1 MGECFPIVPV
11 QMGVAFPSL
20 SLSVALSLKP
30 THIELKYFRDAV
42 QSIESP
48 HRDKRGASKVANE
61 VLKKGGEV
69 ASDVSG
75 EMRGFDFEGMRFG
88 VKAWRASASDAREH
102 GSPAVPIV
110 LVHGFAQ
117 QASTWDDTARLL
129 ANAGAECFGFELAG
143 HGAGACSAGGD
154 PAERPDFFD
163 LCFQARA
170 LLAFCRVV
178 ARDAGVAPVLV
189 GYSMGGRVALQ
200 AACLAADDLRDGGE
214 LNRISLRSSAAF
226 ASRNRACHLDAAAG
240 DLRDGDQFDRISLRS
255 FAAFAPCGR
264 TGRLDMAESGQWDT
278 AATPVG
284 DAARISVA
292 APFSAL
298 VLESAGTGPADDAAR
313 EALRERNFAW
323 AARVRD
329 EGVSA
334 FMDWW
339 AGLPLFESQRNL
351 ANDQQERLRAGRLA
365 NDAESLALSFERAG
379 AHVMPSK
386 QETVRALCELSRRGI
401 PVSYLAGELDAKYCK
416 VLADL
421 QAESQGAVS
430 CRVVPAAGHSIHLEQ
445 SEAFNA
451 ILEEVVESCTP
462 KPAAP

>member
-1 MGECFPIVPV
+1 M
-11 QMGVAFPSL
+11 
-20 SLSVALSLKP
+20 
-30 THIELKYFRDAV
+30 
-42 QSIESP
+42 QSIESS
-48 HRDKRGASKVANE
+48 HRDERGASKVANE

-69 ASDVSG
+69 ASEVSG
-75 EMRGFDFEGMRFG
+75 ETRSSDFEGMRFG
-88 VKAWRASASDAREH
+88 VKAWRASASGVREG

-129 ANAGAECFGFELAG
+129 ADAGAECFGFELAG

-154 PAERPDFFD
+154 PAKRSDFFD
-163 LCFQARA
+163 LRFQARA

-200 AACLAADDLRDGGE
+200 AACLAADDLRDGE
-214 LNRISLRSSAAF
+214 LGRAALGSSAAF
-226 ASRNRACHLDAAAG
+226 ASRNRACRLDAVAG
-240 DLRDGDQFDRISLRS
+240 DLWGGDQFGRISLRS
-255 FAAFAPCGR
+255 SAAFAPCDR
-264 TGRLDMAESGQWDT
+264 ARRLD
-278 AATPVG
+278 
-284 DAARISVA
+284 VA
-292 APFSAL
+292 ADGSRGSGDLDRTVLRSSAAFAPRGRARRL
-298 VLESAGTGPADDAAR
+298 DAIAALILESAGLGPVDDAAR

-323 AARVRD
+323 AARVRG

-351 ANDQQERLRAGRLA
+351 TNEQRERLRAGRLA
-365 NDAESLALSFERAG
+365 NDTESLALSFERAG
-379 AHVMPSK
+379 AHVMPS
-386 QETVRALCELSRRGI
+386 QGESIRALCELAAKGI

-416 VLADL
+416 VASTL
-421 QAESQGAVS
+421 QSESQGAIS
-430 CRVVPAAGHSIHLEQ
+430 CCVVPAAGHSIHLERP
-445 SEAFNA
+445 EAFGA

>member
-1 MGECFPIVPV
+1 M
-11 QMGVAFPSL
+11 
-20 SLSVALSLKP
+20 
-30 THIELKYFRDAV
+30 
-42 QSIESP
+42 
-48 HRDKRGASKVANE
+48 ANE

-69 ASDVSG
+69 ASEVSG
-75 EMRGFDFEGMRFG
+75 ETSGFDFRGMRFG

-102 GSPAVPIV
+102 GSPAAPIV
-110 LVHGFAQ
+110 FVHGFAQ
-117 QASTWDDTARLL
+117 QASTWDDTAQLF
-129 ANAGAECFGFELAG
+129 ADAGARCFGFELAG
-143 HGAGACSAGGD
+143 HGADACSAGGD
-154 PAERPDFFD
+154 PAERSDFFD

-170 LLAFCRVV
+170 LLAFCRIV

-200 AACLAADDLRDGGE
+200 AACLAADDLRDGEFGRAA
-214 LNRISLRSSAAF
+214 LGSSAAF
-226 ASRNRACHLDAAAG
+226 ASRNRACRLDAIAA
-240 DLRDGDQFDRISLRS
+240 LI
-255 FAAFAPCGR
+255 
-264 TGRLDMAESGQWDT
+264 
-278 AATPVG
+278 
-284 DAARISVA
+284 
-292 APFSAL
+292 
-298 VLESAGTGPADDAAR
+298 LESAGLGPVDDAAR

-339 AGLPLFESQRNL
+339 AGLPLFESQHNL

-416 VLADL
+416 VASTLR
-421 QAESQGAVS
+421 AESQGAIS
-430 CRVVPAAGHSIHLEQ
+430 CRIVPAAGHNIHLEQ
-445 SEAFNA
+445 PRAFGA

-462 KPAAP
+462 KRAAP

>member
-1 MGECFPIVPV
+1 M
-11 QMGVAFPSL
+11 
-20 SLSVALSLKP
+20 
-30 THIELKYFRDAV
+30 
-42 QSIESP
+42 
-48 HRDKRGASKVANE
+48 ANE

-69 ASDVSG
+69 ASEVSG
-75 EMRGFDFEGMRFG
+75 ETRGFDFEDMRFG
-88 VKAWRASASDAREH
+88 VKAWRASASDAREG

-117 QASTWDDTARLL
+117 QASTWDDVARLL
-129 ANAGAECFGFELAG
+129 ADAGARRFGFELAG

-154 PAERPDFFD
+154 PAERSDFFD

-200 AACLAADDLRDGGE
+200 AACLAAGDLRGGE
-214 LNRISLRSSAAF
+214 FGRAALGSSAAF
-226 ASRNRACHLDAAAG
+226 APRNRACHLDAAAG
-240 DLRDGDQFDRISLRS
+240 DLRDGDQLDRISLRS
-255 FAAFAPCGR
+255 SAAFAPCGR
-264 TGRLDMAESGQWDT
+264 TGRLNMAESGQRDT

-284 DAARISVA
+284 DAARMSA
-292 APFSAL
+292 AASFSAL
-298 VLESAGTGPADDAAR
+298 VLESAGLGPVDDAAH

-351 ANDQQERLRAGRLA
+351 ANEQQERLRAGRLA
-365 NDAESLALSFERAG
+365 NDAELLALSFERAG
-379 AHVMPSK
+379 AHVMPPK
-386 QETVRALCELSRRGI
+386 QETIRALCELSRRGI

-416 VLADL
+416 VASTL

-430 CRVVPAAGHSIHLEQ
+430 CRVVPAAGHNIHLEQ
-445 SEAFNA
+445 PEAFNA
-451 ILEEVVESCTP
+451 ILGEVVESCTP

>member
-1 MGECFPIVPV
+1 M
-11 QMGVAFPSL
+11 
-20 SLSVALSLKP
+20 
-30 THIELKYFRDAV
+30 
-42 QSIESP
+42 
-48 HRDKRGASKVANE
+48 ANE

-69 ASDVSG
+69 ASEVSG
-75 EMRGFDFEGMRFG
+75 ETRGFDFEGMRFG
-88 VKAWRASASDAREH
+88 VKAWRASASGAREG

-117 QASTWDDTARLL
+117 QASTWDDMARLL
-129 ANAGAECFGFELAG
+129 RDAGARCFGFELAG
-143 HGAGACSAGGD
+143 HGAGACSAGNG
-154 PAERPDFFD
+154 PAERSVFFD
-163 LCFQARA
+163 LRFQARA
-170 LLAFCRVV
+170 LLAFCGAV

-200 AACLAADDLRDGGE
+200 AACLAADDLRGGGELDRTALRSSAAFASRNRACRLDAVAGDLRGGGE

-226 ASRNRACHLDAAAG
+226 APCDRTRRLGVAGACQRDVAAN
-240 DLRDGDQFDRISLRS
+240 
-255 FAAFAPCGR
+255 
-264 TGRLDMAESGQWDT
+264 
-278 AATPVG
+278 
-284 DAARISVA
+284 AARMSAA

-323 AARVRD
+323 AARVRG

-339 AGLPLFESQRNL
+339 AGLPLFESQQHL
-351 ANDQQERLRAGRLA
+351 PADQQKRLRVGRLA
-365 NDAESLALSFERAG
+365 NDVESLAISFERAG

-401 PVSYLAGELDAKYCK
+401 PVSYLAGEFDAKYCK
-416 VLADL
+416 VASTLR
-421 QAESQGAVS
+421 AESQGAIS
-430 CRVVPAAGHSIHLEQ
+430 CRIVPAAGHNIHLEQ
-445 SEAFNA
+445 PRAFGA

>member
-1 MGECFPIVPV
+1 M
-11 QMGVAFPSL
+11 
-20 SLSVALSLKP
+20 
-30 THIELKYFRDAV
+30 
-42 QSIESP
+42 
-48 HRDKRGASKVANE
+48 ASE

-69 ASDVSG
+69 ASEVPG
-75 EMRGFDFEGMRFG
+75 ETRGFDFEGMRFG
-88 VKAWRASASDAREH
+88 VKAWRASASDARE
-102 GSPAVPIV
+102 GGASAVPIV

-129 ANAGAECFGFELAG
+129 ADAGAECFGFELAG

-154 PAERPDFFD
+154 PTERPDFFD

-170 LLAFCRVV
+170 LLAFCRAV
-178 ARDAGVAPVLV
+178 ARDAGAAPVLV

-200 AACLAADDLRDGGE
+200 AACLAADDLRGGGE
-214 LNRISLRSSAAF
+214 LDRTALRSSAAF
-226 ASRNRACHLDAAAG
+226 APRGRDRRLDAIAA
-240 DLRDGDQFDRISLRS
+240 LI
-255 FAAFAPCGR
+255 
-264 TGRLDMAESGQWDT
+264 
-278 AATPVG
+278 
-284 DAARISVA
+284 
-292 APFSAL
+292 
-298 VLESAGTGPADDAAR
+298 LESAGLGPVDDAAR
-313 EALRERNFAW
+313 EALRERNLAW

-351 ANDQQERLRAGRLA
+351 ANDQRKRLRAGRLA

-379 AHVMPSK
+379 AHAMPS
-386 QETVRALCELSRRGI
+386 QGESVRALCELSRRGI

-421 QAESQGAVS
+421 RAESQGAIS
-430 CRVVPAAGHSIHLEQ
+430 CRIVPSAGHNIHLEQ
-445 SEAFNA
+445 PEAFGA

>member
-1 MGECFPIVPV
+1 M
-11 QMGVAFPSL
+11 
-20 SLSVALSLKP
+20 
-30 THIELKYFRDAV
+30 
-42 QSIESP
+42 
-48 HRDKRGASKVANE
+48 ANE

-69 ASDVSG
+69 GSEVSG
-75 EMRGFDFEGMRFG
+75 ETRSSDFEGMRFG
-88 VKAWRASASDAREH
+88 VKAWRASASDARE
-102 GSPAVPIV
+102 GDASAVPIV

-117 QASTWDDTARLL
+117 QASTWDDAARLL

-154 PAERPDFFD
+154 SVERPDFFD

-200 AACLAADDLRDGGE
+200 AACLAADDLWDGE
-214 LNRISLRSSAAF
+214 LGRAALRSSAAF
-226 ASRNRACHLDAAAG
+226 A
-240 DLRDGDQFDRISLRS
+240 
-255 FAAFAPCGR
+255 PCDR
-264 TGRLDMAESGQWDT
+264 TGRLDVAGACQRDT
-278 AATPVG
+278 AATSAG
-284 DAARISVA
+284 DAVRMSA
-292 APFSAL
+292 AVPFSAL
-298 VLESAGTGPADDAAR
+298 VLESAGLGPVDDAAR

-351 ANDQQERLRAGRLA
+351 ANDQRERLRAGRLA
-365 NDAESLALSFERAG
+365 NDTESLALSFERAG
-379 AHVMPSK
+379 AHAMPSK
-386 QETVRALCELSRRGI
+386 QETVRALCELSLRGI
-401 PVSYLAGELDAKYCK
+401 PASYLAGEFDAKYRK

-421 QAESQGAVS
+421 RAESQGAIS
-430 CRVVPAAGHSIHLEQ
+430 CRVVPAAGHNIHLEQ
-445 SEAFNA
+445 PEAFGA
-451 ILEEVVESCTP
+451 ILEEVVG
-462 KPAAP
+462 

>member
-1 MGECFPIVPV
+1 M
-11 QMGVAFPSL
+11 
-20 SLSVALSLKP
+20 
-30 THIELKYFRDAV
+30 
-42 QSIESP
+42 
-48 HRDKRGASKVANE
+48 ANE

-69 ASDVSG
+69 ASEVSG
-75 EMRGFDFEGMRFG
+75 ETRSSDFEGMRFG
-88 VKAWRASASDAREH
+88 VKAWRASASGVREG

-129 ANAGAECFGFELAG
+129 ADAGAECFGFELAG

-154 PAERPDFFD
+154 PAKRSDFFD
-163 LCFQARA
+163 LRFQARA

-200 AACLAADDLRDGGE
+200 AACLAADDLRDGE
-214 LNRISLRSSAAF
+214 LGRAALGSSAAF
-226 ASRNRACHLDAAAG
+226 ASRNRACRLDAVAG
-240 DLRDGDQFDRISLRS
+240 DLWGGDQFGRISLRS
-255 FAAFAPCGR
+255 SAAFAPCDR
-264 TGRLDMAESGQWDT
+264 ARRLD
-278 AATPVG
+278 
-284 DAARISVA
+284 VA
-292 APFSAL
+292 ADGSRGSGDLDRTVLRSSAAFAPRGRARRL
-298 VLESAGTGPADDAAR
+298 DAIAALILESAGLGPVDDAAR

-323 AARVRD
+323 AARVRG

-351 ANDQQERLRAGRLA
+351 TNEQRERLRAGRLA
-365 NDAESLALSFERAG
+365 NDTESLALSFERAG
-379 AHVMPSK
+379 AHVMPS
-386 QETVRALCELSRRGI
+386 QGESIRALCELAAKGI

-416 VLADL
+416 VASTL
-421 QAESQGAVS
+421 QSESQGAIS
-430 CRVVPAAGHSIHLEQ
+430 CCVVPAAGHSIHLERP
-445 SEAFNA
+445 EAFGA

>member
-1 MGECFPIVPV
+1 M
-11 QMGVAFPSL
+11 
-20 SLSVALSLKP
+20 
-30 THIELKYFRDAV
+30 
-42 QSIESP
+42 
-48 HRDKRGASKVANE
+48 ANE

-69 ASDVSG
+69 ASEVSG
-75 EMRGFDFEGMRFG
+75 ETRGFDFEGMRFG
-88 VKAWRASASDAREH
+88 VKAWRASASDARAH
-102 GSPAVPIV
+102 GASTVPIV

-117 QASTWDDTARLL
+117 QASTWDDTAHLL
-129 ANAGAECFGFELAG
+129 ADAGAECFGFELAG

-163 LCFQARA
+163 LCFQTRA

-200 AACLAADDLRDGGE
+200 AACLAADDLRDGDQ
-214 LNRISLRSSAAF
+214 LDRISLRSS
-226 ASRNRACHLDAAAG
+226 
-240 DLRDGDQFDRISLRS
+240 
-255 FAAFAPCGR
+255 AAFAPCGR
-264 TGRLDMAESGQWDT
+264 TGRLDMAESGQRDT

-284 DAARISVA
+284 DAARMSAA

-323 AARVRD
+323 AARVRG

-339 AGLPLFESQRNL
+339 AGLPLFESQQHL
-351 ANDQQERLRAGRLA
+351 PADQQKRLRVGRLV

-379 AHVMPSK
+379 AHAMPSK

-451 ILEEVVESCTP
+451 ILGEVVESCTP
-462 KPAAP
+462 EPAAP

>member
-1 MGECFPIVPV
+1 M
-11 QMGVAFPSL
+11 
-20 SLSVALSLKP
+20 
-30 THIELKYFRDAV
+30 
-42 QSIESP
+42 
-48 HRDKRGASKVANE
+48 ASE
-61 VLKKGGEV
+61 VLEKGGEV
-69 ASDVSG
+69 TSEVWG
-75 EMRGFDFEGMRFG
+75 ETRGFDFEGMRFG
-88 VKAWRASASDAREH
+88 VKAWRASAPDARE
-102 GSPAVPIV
+102 GGTLSAPIV

-117 QASTWDDTARLL
+117 QASTWDDAVRLL
-129 ANAGAECFGFELAG
+129 AGAGAECLGFELAG

-154 PAERPDFFD
+154 PTERPDFFD

-226 ASRNRACHLDAAAG
+226 APCDRA
-240 DLRDGDQFDRISLRS
+240 R
-255 FAAFAPCGR
+255 
-264 TGRLDMAESGQWDT
+264 RLDVAGACQRDVT
-278 AATPVG
+278 AN
-284 DAARISVA
+284 AARMSA
-292 APFSAL
+292 AVPFSAF
-298 VLESAGTGPADDAAR
+298 VLESAGLGPVDNAAR

-323 AARVRD
+323 AARVRG

-334 FMDWW
+334 FMSWW

-351 ANDQQERLRAGRLA
+351 DDDQRERLRAGRLA

-379 AHVMPSK
+379 AHAMSS
-386 QETVRALCELSRRGI
+386 QGESIRTLCELAAKGI

-421 QAESQGAVS
+421 RTDSHDAVS
-430 CRVVPAAGHSIHLEQ
+430 CRVVPRAGHNIHLEQ
-445 SEAFNA
+445 PEAFGA

-462 KPAAP
+462 EPAAP

>member
-1 MGECFPIVPV
+1 
-11 QMGVAFPSL
+11 MGVAFPSL

-69 ASDVSG
+69 ASEVPG
-75 EMRGFDFEGMRFG
+75 ETSGFDFEGMRFG
-88 VKAWRASASDAREH
+88 VKAWRASASGAREG

-117 QASTWDDTARLL
+117 QASTWDDMARLL
-129 ANAGAECFGFELAG
+129 ADAGARCFGFELAG

-200 AACLAADDLRDGGE
+200 AACLV
-214 LNRISLRSSAAF
+214 
-226 ASRNRACHLDAAAG
+226 AG
-240 DLRDGDQFDRISLRS
+240 DLRDGEFGRAALGSS
-255 FAAFAPCGR
+255 AAFAPRGR
-264 TGRLDMAESGQWDT
+264 DRRLDAI
-278 AATPVG
+278 AAL
-284 DAARISVA
+284 I
-292 APFSAL
+292 
-298 VLESAGTGPADDAAR
+298 LESAGLGPVDDAAR
-313 EALRERNFAW
+313 EALRERNLAW
-323 AARVRD
+323 AARVRGD
-329 EGVSA
+329 GVSA

-339 AGLPLFESQRNL
+339 AGLPLFESQQHLL
-351 ANDQQERLRAGRLA
+351 ADQRERLRSGRLA
-365 NDAESLALSFERAG
+365 NDAELLALSFERAG
-379 AHVMPSK
+379 AHVMPPK

-416 VLADL
+416 VLAGL
-421 QAESQGAVS
+421 RTESQGAIS
-430 CRVVPAAGHSIHLEQ
+430 CRIVPAAGHNIHLEQ
-445 SEAFNA
+445 PEAFGA

-462 KPAAP
+462 EPAAP

>member
-1 MGECFPIVPV
+1 M
-11 QMGVAFPSL
+11 
-20 SLSVALSLKP
+20 
-30 THIELKYFRDAV
+30 
-42 QSIESP
+42 QSIESS

-69 ASDVSG
+69 AGEVSG
-75 EMRGFDFEGMRFG
+75 ETRGFDFEGMRFS
-88 VKAWRASASDAREH
+88 VKAWRASASGAREG
-102 GSPAVPIV
+102 GSLAAPIV
-110 LVHGFAQ
+110 FVHGFAQ
-117 QASTWDDTARLL
+117 QASTWDDVARLL
-129 ANAGAECFGFELAG
+129 ADAGAECFGFELAG
-143 HGAGACSAGGD
+143 HGVRACSAGDG
-154 PAERPDFFD
+154 PAERSDFFD

-170 LLAFCRVV
+170 LLAFCRIV

-189 GYSMGGRVALQ
+189 GYSMGGRVALR
-200 AACLAADDLRDGGE
+200 AACL
-214 LNRISLRSSAAF
+214 
-226 ASRNRACHLDAAAG
+226 AAG
-240 DLRDGDQFDRISLRS
+240 DLRDGDQLDRISLGS
-255 FAAFAPCGR
+255 SAAFAPCGR
-264 TGRLDMAESGQWDT
+264 TGRLDMAESGQRDT

-284 DAARISVA
+284 DAARMSAA

-298 VLESAGTGPADDAAR
+298 VLESAGMGPADDAAR

-323 AARVRD
+323 AARVRG

-339 AGLPLFESQRNL
+339 AGLPLFESQQHLL
-351 ANDQQERLRAGRLA
+351 ADQRERLRTGRLA

-401 PVSYLAGELDAKYCK
+401 PISYLAGELDAKYCK
-416 VLADL
+416 VASTL
-421 QAESQGAVS
+421 QAESQGAIS
-430 CRVVPAAGHSIHLEQ
+430 CRIVLAAGHNIHLEQ
-445 SEAFNA
+445 PRAFGA

>member
-1 MGECFPIVPV
+1 M
-11 QMGVAFPSL
+11 
-20 SLSVALSLKP
+20 
-30 THIELKYFRDAV
+30 
-42 QSIESP
+42 QSIESS

-69 ASDVSG
+69 ASEVSG
-75 EMRGFDFEGMRFG
+75 ETRSSDFEGMRFG
-88 VKAWRASASDAREH
+88 VKAWRASASDARE
-102 GSPAVPIV
+102 GDSPAVPIV

-117 QASTWDDTARLL
+117 QASTWDDTAHLL
-129 ANAGAECFGFELAG
+129 ADAGAECFGFELAG
-143 HGAGACSAGGD
+143 HGAGACSADGD

-163 LCFQARA
+163 LRFQARA
-170 LLAFCRVV
+170 LLAFCGAV

-200 AACLAADDLRDGGE
+200 AACLAAGDLRDGDQ
-214 LNRISLRSSAAF
+214 LDRISLRSSAAF
-226 ASRNRACHLDAAAG
+226 APC
-240 DLRDGDQFDRISLRS
+240 DRTR
-255 FAAFAPCGR
+255 
-264 TGRLDMAESGQWDT
+264 RLDVAGACQRDV
-278 AATPVG
+278 AAN
-284 DAARISVA
+284 AARMSAA

-313 EALRERNFAW
+313 EALRERNLAW
-323 AARVRD
+323 AARVRGD
-329 EGVSA
+329 GVSA

-351 ANDQQERLRAGRLA
+351 DDDQRERLRAGRLA

-379 AHVMPSK
+379 AHAMPS
-386 QETVRALCELSRRGI
+386 QGESIRALCELAARGI

-416 VLADL
+416 VASTL

-430 CRVVPAAGHSIHLEQ
+430 CRVVPAAGHNIHLEQ

-451 ILEEVVESCTP
+451 ILGEVVESCTP
-462 KPAAP
+462 EPAAP

>member
-1 MGECFPIVPV
+1 M
-11 QMGVAFPSL
+11 
-20 SLSVALSLKP
+20 
-30 THIELKYFRDAV
+30 
-42 QSIESP
+42 
-48 HRDKRGASKVANE
+48 ANE

-69 ASDVSG
+69 ASEVSG
-75 EMRGFDFEGMRFG
+75 ETHGFDFEGMRFG
-88 VKAWRASASDAREH
+88 VKAWRASASDARAH
-102 GSPAVPIV
+102 GASTVPIV

-129 ANAGAECFGFELAG
+129 ADAGARCFGFELAG

-154 PAERPDFFD
+154 PAERSDFFD

-170 LLAFCRVV
+170 LLAFCRIV

-200 AACLAADDLRDGGE
+200 AACLAADDLRDGEFGRAA
-214 LNRISLRSSAAF
+214 LGSSAAF

-240 DLRDGDQFDRISLRS
+240 DLRDGGQIDRISLRS
-255 FAAFAPCGR
+255 SAAFAPCDR
-264 TGRLDMAESGQWDT
+264 TRRLDVAGACQRDV
-278 AATPVG
+278 AANV
-284 DAARISVA
+284 ARVSAA

-323 AARVRD
+323 AARVRG

-351 ANDQQERLRAGRLA
+351 ANDQRKRLRAGRLA

-379 AHVMPSK
+379 AHVMPPK
-386 QETVRALCELSRRGI
+386 QETIRALCELAAQGI
-401 PVSYLAGELDAKYCK
+401 LVSYLAGELDAKYCK

-421 QAESQGAVS
+421 RAESQGAIS
-430 CRVVPAAGHSIHLEQ
+430 CRVVPAAGHNIHLEQ

-451 ILEEVVESCTP
+451 ILGEVVESCTP

>member
-1 MGECFPIVPV
+1 MMCG
-11 QMGVAFPSL
+11 
-20 SLSVALSLKP
+20 
-30 THIELKYFRDAV
+30 
-42 QSIESP
+42 
-48 HRDKRGASKVANE
+48 
-61 VLKKGGEV
+61 VLKKGSEV
-69 ASDVSG
+69 ASEVSG
-75 EMRGFDFEGMRFG
+75 ETRGFDFEGMRFG
-88 VKAWRASASDAREH
+88 VKAWRASASGARE
-102 GSPAVPIV
+102 GGAPSVPIV
-110 LVHGFAQ
+110 FVHGFAQ
-117 QASTWDDTARLL
+117 QASTWDDTAHLL
-129 ANAGAECFGFELAG
+129 ADAGAECFGFELAG

-154 PAERPDFFD
+154 PAERSDFFD

-170 LLAFCRVV
+170 LLAFCRIV

-200 AACLAADDLRDGGE
+200 AACFAAGDLRDGDQLNRTALRSSAAFASRNRACRLDAVAGDLRGGSE

-226 ASRNRACHLDAAAG
+226 APC
-240 DLRDGDQFDRISLRS
+240 DRTR
-255 FAAFAPCGR
+255 
-264 TGRLDMAESGQWDT
+264 RLDVAGACQRDV
-278 AATPVG
+278 AAN
-284 DAARISVA
+284 AARMSAA

-298 VLESAGTGPADDAAR
+298 VLESAGTGPVDDAAR

-351 ANDQQERLRAGRLA
+351 ANDQRKRLRVGRLA
-365 NDAESLALSFERAG
+365 NDVESLAISFERAG

-386 QETVRALCELSRRGI
+386 QETIRALCELAARGI

-416 VLADL
+416 VASTL

-430 CRVVPAAGHSIHLEQ
+430 CRIVPAAGHNIHLEQ
-445 SEAFNA
+445 SRAFGA

>member
-1 MGECFPIVPV
+1 MEIADARRESGTA
-11 QMGVAFPSL
+11 MSGRVA
-20 SLSVALSLKP
+20 AKP
-30 THIELKYFRDAV
+30 AHIELKYFREAV
-42 QSIESP
+42 HSIEWP
-48 HRDKRGASKVANE
+48 HWGKRGTAKVASE

-69 ASDVSG
+69 TSEVLG
-75 EMRGFDFEGMRFG
+75 ETRGFDYGGMRFG
-88 VKAWRASASDAREH
+88 VKAWRASASDARAH
-102 GSPAVPIV
+102 GASTVPIV

-129 ANAGAECFGFELAG
+129 ADAGARCFGFELAG

-189 GYSMGGRVALQ
+189 GYSMGGRVALR
-200 AACLAADDLRDGGE
+200 AACLAADDLRGGGE
-214 LNRISLRSSAAF
+214 LDRTALRSSAAF
-226 ASRNRACHLDAAAG
+226 APRNRACHLDAAAG
-240 DLRDGDQFDRISLRS
+240 DLRDGDQLDRISLRS
-255 FAAFAPCGR
+255 SAAFAPCGR
-264 TGRLDMAESGQWDT
+264 TGRLDMAESGQRDT

-284 DAARISVA
+284 DAARMSAA

-298 VLESAGTGPADDAAR
+298 VLESAGTGPADAASR

-323 AARVRD
+323 AARVRG

-351 ANDQQERLRAGRLA
+351 NDNQRERLRAGRLA

-379 AHVMPSK
+379 AHAMSS
-386 QETVRALCELSRRGI
+386 QGESIRALCELSRRGV
-401 PVSYLAGELDAKYCK
+401 PVSYLAGRLDAKYCK

-421 QAESQGAVS
+421 RADSHDAVS
-430 CRVVPAAGHSIHLEQ
+430 CRAVPRAGHNIHLEQ
-445 SEAFNA
+445 PEVFAS
-451 ILEEVVESCTP
+451 ILKEVVESCTP
-462 KPAAP
+462 EPAAP

>member
-1 MGECFPIVPV
+1 M
-11 QMGVAFPSL
+11 
-20 SLSVALSLKP
+20 
-30 THIELKYFRDAV
+30 
-42 QSIESP
+42 
-48 HRDKRGASKVANE
+48 ANE
-61 VLKKGGEV
+61 VLEKGGEV
-69 ASDVSG
+69 ASEVSG
-75 EMRGFDFEGMRFG
+75 ETHGFDFEGMRFG
-88 VKAWRASASDAREH
+88 VKAWRASASDARES
-102 GSPAVPIV
+102 GSPTVPIV

-117 QASTWDDTARLL
+117 QASTWDDTAHLL
-129 ANAGAECFGFELAG
+129 ADAGAECFGFELAG

-200 AACLAADDLRDGGE
+200 AACLAADDLRDGEFGRAA
-214 LNRISLRSSAAF
+214 LGSSAAF
-226 ASRNRACHLDAAAG
+226 APRNRACHLDAAAG
-240 DLRDGDQFDRISLRS
+240 DLRDGDQLDRISLRS
-255 FAAFAPCGR
+255 SAAFAPCGR

-284 DAARISVA
+284 DAARMSAA

-298 VLESAGTGPADDAAR
+298 VLESAGLGPVDDAAR
-313 EALRERNFAW
+313 EALRERNLAW
-323 AARVRD
+323 AARVRG

-365 NDAESLALSFERAG
+365 NDAEPLALSFERAG
-379 AHVMPSK
+379 VHAMPS
-386 QETVRALCELSRRGI
+386 QGESIRALCELSRRGI

-421 QAESQGAVS
+421 RAESQGAIS
-430 CRVVPAAGHSIHLEQ
+430 CRIVPAAGHNIHLEQ
-445 SEAFNA
+445 PGAFNA
-451 ILEEVVESCTP
+451 ILGEVVESCTP
-462 KPAAP
+462 EPAAP

>member
-1 MGECFPIVPV
+1 M
-11 QMGVAFPSL
+11 
-20 SLSVALSLKP
+20 
-30 THIELKYFRDAV
+30 
-42 QSIESP
+42 
-48 HRDKRGASKVANE
+48 ASE
-61 VLKKGGEV
+61 
-69 ASDVSG
+69 VSG
-75 EMRGFDFEGMRFG
+75 ETRGFDFEDMRFG
-88 VKAWRASASDAREH
+88 VKAWRASASDAREG

-117 QASTWDDTARLL
+117 QASTWDDVARLL
-129 ANAGAECFGFELAG
+129 ADAGARRFGFELAG

-154 PAERPDFFD
+154 PAERSDFFD

-200 AACLAADDLRDGGE
+200 AACLAAGDLRGGE
-214 LNRISLRSSAAF
+214 FGRAALGSSAAF
-226 ASRNRACHLDAAAG
+226 APRNRACHLDAAAG
-240 DLRDGDQFDRISLRS
+240 DLRDGDQLDRISLRS
-255 FAAFAPCGR
+255 SAAFAPCDR
-264 TGRLDMAESGQWDT
+264 TGRLDVVGFGQRDA
-278 AATPVG
+278 AATLAG
-284 DAARISVA
+284 DTVRMSAAV
-292 APFSAL
+292 PFSAL
-298 VLESAGTGPADDAAR
+298 VLESAGLGPVDDAAR

-351 ANDQQERLRAGRLA
+351 NDDQRERLRVGRLA
-365 NDAESLALSFERAG
+365 NDVESLALSFECAG
-379 AHVMPSK
+379 AHAMPSK

-421 QAESQGAVS
+421 RAESQGAIS
-430 CRVVPAAGHSIHLEQ
+430 CRVVPAAGHNIHLEQ
-445 SEAFNA
+445 PEAFGA

-462 KPAAP
+462 KPAAL

>member
-1 MGECFPIVPV
+1 M
-11 QMGVAFPSL
+11 
-20 SLSVALSLKP
+20 
-30 THIELKYFRDAV
+30 
-42 QSIESP
+42 
-48 HRDKRGASKVANE
+48 ANE

-69 ASDVSG
+69 ASEVSG
-75 EMRGFDFEGMRFG
+75 DTRSFDFEGMRFG
-88 VKAWRASASDAREH
+88 VKAWRASASGAREG

-117 QASTWDDTARLL
+117 QASTWDDTAQLL
-129 ANAGAECFGFELAG
+129 ADAGAECFGFKLAG

-154 PAERPDFFD
+154 PAERPGFFD

-170 LLAFCRVV
+170 LLAFCRIV

-200 AACLAADDLRDGGE
+200 AACLAAGDLRDGDQ
-214 LNRISLRSSAAF
+214 LNRTALRSSAAF
-226 ASRNRACHLDAAAG
+226 ALC
-240 DLRDGDQFDRISLRS
+240 DRTR
-255 FAAFAPCGR
+255 
-264 TGRLDMAESGQWDT
+264 RLDVAGACQRDV
-278 AATPVG
+278 AAN
-284 DAARISVA
+284 AARMSAA

-298 VLESAGTGPADDAAR
+298 VLESAGTGPVDDAAR

-323 AARVRD
+323 AARVRG

-339 AGLPLFESQRNL
+339 AGLPLFESQQHL
-351 ANDQQERLRAGRLA
+351 PADQQERLRAGRLA
-365 NDAESLALSFERAG
+365 NDKESLALSFERAG
-379 AHVMPSK
+379 AHAMPS
-386 QETVRALCELSRRGI
+386 QGESIRALCELAAKGI

-416 VLADL
+416 VASTL
-421 QAESQGAVS
+421 QTESQGAVS
-430 CRVVPAAGHSIHLEQ
+430 CRVVPAAGHNIHLEQ

-451 ILEEVVESCTP
+451 ILGEVVESCTP

>member
-1 MGECFPIVPV
+1 M
-11 QMGVAFPSL
+11 
-20 SLSVALSLKP
+20 
-30 THIELKYFRDAV
+30 
-42 QSIESP
+42 QSIESS

-69 ASDVSG
+69 ASEVSG
-75 EMRGFDFEGMRFG
+75 ETRGFDFEGMRFG
-88 VKAWRASASDAREH
+88 VKAWRASASDARE
-102 GSPAVPIV
+102 GGASAVPIV

-117 QASTWDDTARLL
+117 QASTWDDAARLL
-129 ANAGAECFGFELAG
+129 ANAGVECFGFELAG

-200 AACLAADDLRDGGE
+200 AACLAADDLRGGGE
-214 LNRISLRSSAAF
+214 LNCISLRSSAAI
-226 ASRNRACHLDAAAG
+226 ASSNRACRLDAAAG
-240 DLRDGDQFDRISLRS
+240 DLRDGEFGRAALGSS
-255 FAAFAPCGR
+255 AAFAPCGR
-264 TGRLDMAESGQWDT
+264 TGRLDVAGADLRDT
-278 AATPVG
+278 ATTLAG
-284 DAARISVA
+284 DAAWVPAA

-323 AARVRD
+323 AARVRG

-351 ANDQQERLRAGRLA
+351 ANDQRKRLRAGRLA

-379 AHVMPSK
+379 AHAMPSK

-416 VLADL
+416 VASTL

-430 CRVVPAAGHSIHLEQ
+430 CRVVPAAGHSIHFEQ
-445 SEAFNA
+445 PEAFGA
-451 ILEEVVESCTP
+451 ILKEVVESCTP
-462 KPAAP
+462 EPAAP